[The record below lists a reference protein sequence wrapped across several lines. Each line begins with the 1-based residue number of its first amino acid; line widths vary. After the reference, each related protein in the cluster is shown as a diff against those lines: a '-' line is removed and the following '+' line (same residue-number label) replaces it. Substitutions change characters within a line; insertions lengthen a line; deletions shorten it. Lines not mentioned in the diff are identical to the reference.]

1 LTSSSEWEKMGWPER
16 SFLGFRGSFD
26 LSVLSVLESDHSDT
40 MYQKM
45 GVIKGEMRVESDS

>member
-1 LTSSSEWEKMGWPER
+1 MGWPER